1 MRQWFYQVLGDILGP
16 IDEDELRDKILSGQ
30 LPPNTLVASE
40 KGGPWE
46 EARLLFG
53 LANADGAPSG
63 EEALGETEGVAS
75 DSISPEAI
83 PTTGM
88 GIAVSPR
95 RETAGRSPLAL
106 RPCSDCGWMVSR
118 EASSCPRCGRIFHET
133 SSLLTY
139 HGEHPLS
146 VLIFFS
152 LLALLFL
159 VGSPVLVYLVAA
171 TVVEALQ
178 PGETLG
184 FMIPRLV
191 TASYI
196 ISMVICALLGGA
208 VGKPRMAY
216 LTGLFLGL
224 FFGPLGVF
232 VAYGIDKR
240 PQCPHCTTRL
250 NGLARQCPMCHAR
263 LLWRVAPTWV

>member
-1 MRQWFYQVLGDILGP
+1 MKQWYYQVLGDVLGP
-16 IDEDELRDKILSGQ
+16 VDEDDLRQKLTSGQ
-30 LPPNTLVASE
+30 LPPSTLISPG
-40 KGGPWE
+40 KDGPWE
-46 EARLLFG
+46 EAREFFR
-53 LANADGAPSG
+53 LA
-63 EEALGETEGVAS
+63 V
-75 DSISPEAI
+75 PEAAGAEAEEL
-83 PTTGM
+83 PEGE
-88 GIAVSPR
+88 GSADSSGVLPAKEIAAASPAG
-95 RETAGRSPLAL
+95 RESAGRSPLAL

-139 HGEHPLS
+139 HGEHPVS

-152 LLALLFL
+152 LLAVLFL
-159 VGSPVLVYLVAA
+159 IGSPVLVYFFVAN
-171 TVVEALQ
+171 VVEAFQ
-178 PGETLG
+178 PEGNARLT
-184 FMIPRLV
+184 IPALV
-191 TASYI
+191 TALYI

-216 LTGLFLGL
+216 VTGLFLGL

-232 VAYGIDKR
+232 VAYAIDKR

-263 LLWRVAPTWV
+263 LLWRVEPSWV